1 MAWSFGHYSWL
12 LQLRVLSWWRPI
24 EVEHHWTSTTA
35 RVVLKVDADVS
46 LQLMQ
51 ISDAARPKAHI
62 TLSPVD
68 GLELKHG
75 QRMHGAFYGGSPCL
89 WNNSLVQPA
98 PMFRELLDVASSA
111 RVDVVALSGDLL
123 SFPQASAVHAVSE
136 LLNASLRF
144 FEGMA
149 GSQQELQELWRRT
162 ALHPLYAAS
171 ATWSEHPNYDF
182 SSFES
187 GGVLILVIDNSR
199 YQVSYEQLHFFQ
211 RQMLRWKPTVLVL
224 HIPLSVNDQL
234 RPHRGFTLCGDP
246 SWGES
251 TDRSWRDEQRKP
263 WPKDGNDRPTQLF
276 LEAVMAAA
284 APKGPLVAVLAGH
297 THGHDATEVGDSSA
311 VQYISTPA
319 THGGHRFL
327 NVRSVPAGAQEA
339 LSEDLAVSDF
349 LLGLS
354 WAALGAW
361 PSETEIE
368 VDLVWGC
375 WGGLRALERWAQ
387 RISSELVIRGLD
399 AMLER
404 TQEAIRH
411 GLLLLARA
419 LKPLLGAAVPCAPCT
434 EAGGPLH
441 RLLRVLPLWADPPG
455 LSYEPGLHLEVGG
468 CSVLA
473 EVNEALSVREDWSSL
488 GFRVGRSLG
497 VLEAPSS
504 SDPYRGSPY
513 GHPPPDYGYGYGYGG
528 YPPPGYGGYPPPQ
541 HPPPYGYGAP
551 PGHPPPPSYGYGPPP
566 PGYPSHGYPP
576 PHWPPPPHG
585 YWPPPPGAYP
595 GYYPREPSRSRSP
608 RREGKYTCR
617 FFIGIDNDDKFR
629 VAKRIIGANG
639 CNMKDIVKKSGDV
652 AKLRLRGKGSGF
664 AERDTGEESP
674 EPLQL
679 CISCPTQRGYDVARK
694 CAEELLLSVYD
705 EYEDWCS
712 EKGLDVEMPTIRMTE
727 RSAPRASGIMIS

>member
-1 MAWSFGHYSWL
+1 M
-12 LQLRVLSWWRPI
+12 V
-24 EVEHHWTSTTA
+24 VEHHWTSTTA

-136 LLNASLRF
+136 LLNASLRHRCGGRIPYVFTSGNHDWF

-263 WPKDGNDRPTQLF
+263 WPKEGNDRPTQLF

-375 WGGLRALERWAQ
+375 WGGLRALERRAQ
-387 RISSELVIRGLD
+387 RISSKLVIRGLD

-441 RLLRVLPLWADPPG
+441 RLLRVLPLWADPPS
-455 LSYEPGLHLEVGG
+455 LSYEPGLRLEVGG
-468 CSVLA
+468 CSLLA
-473 EVNEALSVREDWSSL
+473 EVNEALSAREDWSGL

-497 VLEAPSS
+497 VSELA
-504 SDPYRGSPY
+504 
-513 GHPPPDYGYGYGYGG
+513 
-528 YPPPGYGGYPPPQ
+528 
-541 HPPPYGYGAP
+541 A
-551 PGHPPPPSYGYGPPP
+551 
-566 PGYPSHGYPP
+566 
-576 PHWPPPPHG
+576 
-585 YWPPPPGAYP
+585 A
-595 GYYPREPSRSRSP
+595 
-608 RREGKYTCR
+608 
-617 FFIGIDNDDKFR
+617 
-629 VAKRIIGANG
+629 
-639 CNMKDIVKKSGDV
+639 
-652 AKLRLRGKGSGF
+652 SGF
-664 AERDTGEESP
+664 LQSES
-674 EPLQL
+674 
-679 CISCPTQRGYDVARK
+679 T
-694 CAEELLLSVYD
+694 
-705 EYEDWCS
+705 
-712 EKGLDVEMPTIRMTE
+712 
-727 RSAPRASGIMIS
+727 